1 MTPGF
6 WNAPEMSFYLNLFK
20 LEPSYFSLSGSDLP
34 GMQIDQP
41 SIESSRIWFD
51 FRQNFKKRLFQIIY
65 CVQRRSDMCVGA
77 HKGRKRIPV
86 LQELELQ
93 VDVCV

>member
-20 LEPSYFSLSGSDLP
+20 LEPSGSDLP

-41 SIESSRIWFD
+41 SKESSRIWFD

-65 CVQRRSDMCVGA
+65 CVQRRSDMRAGA